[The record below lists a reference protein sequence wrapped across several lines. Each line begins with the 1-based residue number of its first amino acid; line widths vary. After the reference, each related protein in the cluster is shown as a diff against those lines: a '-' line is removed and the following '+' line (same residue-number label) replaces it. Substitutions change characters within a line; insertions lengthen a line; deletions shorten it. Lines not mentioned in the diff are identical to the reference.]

1 MKLTLPLP
9 PKELSPNHTVG
20 SRGMRMAK
28 AAKIKQFRAR
38 VAEEAMV
45 WCAVRDVVTK
55 MNNHPFP
62 WRSATIQL
70 TFYHKDARRRDTDN
84 LLASCKAAFDGLR
97 DAGVLT
103 DDDQITHLPVIRHK
117 DKHNPRLEME
127 VMR

>member
-28 AAKIKQFRAR
+28 AVKIRGYRERASI
-38 VAEEAMV
+38 EAQV
-45 WCAVRDVVTK
+45 WCL
-55 MNNHPFP
+55 NNKNTFP
-62 WRSATIQL
+62 WQAATIQL
-70 TFYHKDARRRDTDN
+70 TFFHSSARRRDPDN

-103 DDDQITHLPVIRHK
+103 DDDQITHLPVVRMK
-117 DKHNPRLEME
+117 DKDNPRLEME
-127 VMR
+127 VME